1 MNNWIIWISLEPQ
14 TKKSW
19 MREMK
24 NRNPEIFL
32 SNHKSLDE
40 RDEMLDYLDFSR
52 TTNKKIL
59 DERDEKQKS

>member
-1 MNNWIIWISLEPQ
+1 
-14 TKKSW
+14 